1 MSVSAE
7 EEVMVAVLEEIY
19 QSQTVTDGEQTYS
32 ALNSAGL
39 PTFMDR
45 KEGELLSRMV
55 ERVKPT
61 TSLEVGFAYGIS
73 TLFICEALEK
83 LSRPARHIVIDPF
96 QRTKWHCVGLHNVQ
110 TAGFSHLIDFVEE
123 CSEFALAQLLR
134 DGTQLDFALIDG
146 LHTFEQ
152 CMIEFFY
159 IDRMLNVNGILVFD
173 DADWPC
179 INRVIRVAL
188 SYGNYRPVDQVGAPG
203 SRRSLT
209 GSLRTFL
216 RRIPRS
222 DELLRRDLLYRS
234 WDLGVAGTCVALQKT
249 ANHERGNGWY
259 RDF

>member
-1 MSVSAE
+1 MLAL
-7 EEVMVAVLEEIY
+7 LEEIY
-19 QSQTVTDGEQTYS
+19 HSHKVTDGEQTYS

-55 ERVKPT
+55 EKVKPT

-83 LSRPARHIVIDPF
+83 LSRPAKHIVIDPF
-96 QRTKWHCVGLHNVQ
+96 QRTKWHGVGLHNIQ
-110 TAGFSHLIDFVEE
+110 AAGFSHFVEFVE
-123 CSEFALAQLLR
+123 ARSEFALAQLLR
-134 DGTQLDFALIDG
+134 DGVQLDFALIDG

-159 IDRMLNVNGILVFD
+159 IDRMLNVNGVLVFD
-173 DADWPC
+173 DADWPG
-179 INRVIRVAL
+179 INKVIRMAL
-188 SYGNYRPVDQVGAPG
+188 SYGTYVPVDQVGAPTA
-203 SRRSLT
+203 SRSLR
-209 GSLRTFL
+209 GSLRTLLQKIPHSDEFL
-216 RRIPRS
+216 RR
-222 DELLRRDLLYRS
+222 DVLYRS